1 MPGVRRDMSVV
12 RLPRNLVNR
21 LLHLAQKSPEEEIC
35 GLISRDRRGFRK
47 CYPVAN
53 AAADKK
59 HFFVFDPKGQID
71 AMRSMREHG
80 EELGAIY
87 HSHPDS
93 PALPS
98 LADIE
103 QHEYPGVLYLII
115 SLSMKG
121 TPEMRGFHIHGRE
134 TREVTIALLD
144 DTPQGSSE

>member
-1 MPGVRRDMSVV
+1 MPGVRRDMSAV
-12 RLPRNLVNR
+12 RLPRSIVNQ
-21 LLHLAQKSPEEEIC
+21 LLYLAQKSPEAEIC

-47 CYPVAN
+47 CYPVVNVAD
-53 AAADKK
+53 DKK
-59 HFFVFDPKGQID
+59 HFFALDPKGQID

-80 EELGAIY
+80 EELAAIY

-115 SLSMKG
+115 SLGTKG
-121 TPEMRGFHIHGRE
+121 APEMRGFHIHGRE
-134 TREVTIALLD
+134 AGEVAIALLD
-144 DTPQGSSE
+144 ESAP